1 MFNTKNVSFY
11 LTSLAILVGASYIAN
26 NLKQRLEPNDEY
38 QLIREYIL
46 NDSPLYGA
54 NKPKLWIHTEYATN
68 SRQWKSFQSRN
79 SNELNQPYLHITIQ
93 SIIKE
98 CGDHF
103 HICLIDDDSFAKLV
117 PEWKFDMDQVA
128 NPHKKHYRDV
138 GLLSIL
144 YYYGGVVAPNSMI
157 CYENLKPLYDNC
169 LTNKKACLGEQVN
182 KSLDMMKQN
191 SQPLFIPSIH
201 FMAAPKQN
209 EQVGLLKDYAN
220 QLFKSGHFTH
230 EFEFSNRIGH
240 KCLEMKRDQ
249 QINVLCGSYTG
260 IKTNK
265 GKPVLLDDLMEES
278 MIDLRKDLYGII
290 IPRDELLLRTKHQW
304 FAVLSEDEAI
314 HTNAC
319 VSKLLFKAVH
329 KHYQTF
335 SVEKQSAMT
344 L

>member
-1 MFNTKNVSFY
+1 
-11 LTSLAILVGASYIAN
+11 
-26 NLKQRLEPNDEY
+26 
-38 QLIREYIL
+38 
-46 NDSPLYGA
+46 
-54 NKPKLWIHTEYATN
+54 
-68 SRQWKSFQSRN
+68 
-79 SNELNQPYLHITIQ
+79 
-93 SIIKE
+93 
-98 CGDHF
+98 
-103 HICLIDDDSFAKLV
+103 
-117 PEWKFDMDQVA
+117 
-128 NPHKKHYRDV
+128 
-138 GLLSIL
+138 
-144 YYYGGVVAPNSMI
+144 MI

-319 VSKLLFKAVH
+319 VSKLLFKAAH

-335 SVEKQSAMT
+335 SVEKQSAIT